1 MARISF
7 SLFAAAFAA
16 LAAGCNPTAER
27 PAAVAAAAVA
37 AQGTTAVQEAPLD
50 VSSRL
55 PSWLAPGAAIAVSG
69 GAPPGSE
76 VVLLSGSRRLARAEA
91 GPDGHF
97 ELEAVAPAA
106 GRYRL
111 AVEAGGER
119 VELGRL
125 RVRPLVLA
133 AGGDVNPG
141 DRVAVAV
148 AAYGAR
154 HPWRSVGP
162 LLRGADLATV
172 NLEGVVSSRGE
183 PWPDKAFHFRGP
195 RAVLDAAAGF
205 AGIDVVTVANNHSL
219 DFGRVAFR
227 DTLVASRRAGV
238 ATVGGGAGLG
248 AARRPAV
255 LAAGGLRVAFLGYDD
270 IQPDFHARAGVA
282 GIAPADTEV
291 VAADVRSARR
301 GADVVVVWFHWGVEL
316 ERSPSA
322 RQRELARAAFGAGAA
337 VVLGAHPHVLQPV
350 ERRGRTLVA
359 WSLGNFVFA
368 PHSPG
373 TDETGVL
380 LVRLGARGVVGHSFH
395 PARIVGIQPRL
406 D

>member
-1 MARISF
+1 MATTAVTV
-7 SLFAAAFAA
+7 FAAALAA
-16 LAAGCNPTAER
+16 LAAGCSSPAER
-27 PAAVAAAAVA
+27 PVAVAAAAVA
-37 AQGTTAVQEAPLD
+37 GTGAAEVEDPGLEVT
-50 VSSRL
+50 SSL
-55 PSWLAPGAAIAVSG
+55 PSWLAPGASLVVSG
-69 GAPPGSE
+69 SAAPGIE
-76 VVLLSGSRRLARAEA
+76 VVLFAGSRRLARAEA
-91 GPDGHF
+91 SAGGRF
-97 ELEAVAPAA
+97 EIEAPAPPVGRHRVAVVA
-106 GRYRL
+106 G
-111 AVEAGGER
+111 ESR

-141 DRVAVAV
+141 DRVAAAV
-148 AAYGAR
+148 AAYGSR

-162 LLRGADLATV
+162 ILRGADLATV

-195 RAVLDAAAGF
+195 RAVVDGAAEYAGV
-205 AGIDVVTVANNHSL
+205 DVVTVANNHSL
-219 DFGRVAFR
+219 DFGRAAFR
-227 DTLVASRRAGV
+227 DTLAAARRAGV
-238 ATVGGGAGLG
+238 ATVGGGAGLA

-270 IQPDFHARAGVA
+270 IQPDFHARPGVA
-282 GIAPADTEV
+282 GIAPADGV
-291 VAADVRSARR
+291 LVAADVRAARR
-301 GADVVVVWFHWGVEL
+301 AADVVVVWFHWGVEL
-316 ERSPSA
+316 ERAPNA
-322 RQRELARAAFGAGAA
+322 RQRELARAALDAGAA

-350 ERRGRTLVA
+350 DRRGRTLVA

-380 LVRLGARGVVGHSFH
+380 LVRLGARGVLGHSFR
-395 PARIVGIQPRL
+395 PARIVGVQPQL

>member
-1 MARISF
+1 MARILVSV
-7 SLFAAAFAA
+7 LAAGLAA
-16 LAAGCNPTAER
+16 LAASCSSTAER
-27 PAAVAAAAVA
+27 PAAAVA
-37 AQGTTAVQEAPLD
+37 AQGTTAGEEAPLD
-50 VSSRL
+50 VSSTL
-55 PSWLAPGAAIAVSG
+55 PSWLAPGAAIAVFG

-76 VVLLSGSRRLARAEA
+76 IVLLAGSRRLARAEA

-97 ELEAVAPAA
+97 ELEAAAPAA

-111 AVEAGGER
+111 AVEAAGER

-141 DRVAVAV
+141 DRVAAAV

-172 NLEGVVSSRGE
+172 NLEGVVSTRGE

-227 DTLVASRRAGV
+227 DTLAAARRAGV
-238 ATVGGGAGLG
+238 ATVGGGAGLA
-248 AARRPAV
+248 AARRPVV

-270 IQPDFHARAGVA
+270 IQPDFHARVGVA
-282 GIAPADTEV
+282 GIAPADPAL
-291 VAADVRSARR
+291 VAADVRAARR
-301 GADVVVVWFHWGVEL
+301 GADVVIVWFHWGVEL

-322 RQRELARAAFGAGAA
+322 RQRELARAALGAGAA

-380 LVRLGARGVVGHSFH
+380 LVRLGARGVVGYSVR
-395 PARIVGIQPRL
+395 PARIVGVQPRL